1 MPFDSSATS
10 SLATSSRAPGEEHRD
25 RGSGDANRDET
36 MALNLGGARRRLVRF
51 DPETGKPVPLQY
63 WEIVPDPPKP
73 R

>member
-10 SLATSSRAPGEEHRD
+10 SLATSSRAPGEAS
-25 RGSGDANRDET
+25 RGSGDANGDET

-51 DPETGKPVPLQY
+51 DPETGKPVPLPY